1 MKKHK
6 ILKSMM
12 MTTVL
17 SLLVIYTLITPVFAA
32 YTTPVSLGDATSFAV
47 LGATTVTSTGPTILS
62 GTAGSNVGV
71 SAGTAITE
79 SPLIVMS
86 GSKYTGTDAEVANAQ
101 LALTAAYNDI
111 SNRTEPTPTV
121 LSNPDLGGQTLV
133 SGIYSATSLALTGTL
148 TLDAEND
155 PTSVFIFQA
164 ASTLVTANNS
174 NIVLANGADACNI
187 FWVVGTSATLGT
199 GSTLYGHVLAQE
211 SITATTGA
219 TIYGSLL
226 ARIGAVTLDTNTIV
240 NNACTTPV
248 VEEEEETPVVVPPV
262 TPPVETPVETTTP
275 SPLPATSS
283 PLDIIFMIGGA
294 LVLLGAAGWAY
305 KKKSV

>member
-6 ILKSMM
+6 IFKSMM

-17 SLLVIYTLITPVFAA
+17 TLLVVYTLITPVFAA
-32 YTTPVSLGDATSFAV
+32 YTTTVNLGNASSFAV
-47 LGATTVTSTGPTILS
+47 LAGSTVTNTGPTTLS
-62 GTAGSNVGV
+62 GTAGNNLGV
-71 SAGTAITE
+71 SAGTEVTGT
-79 SPLIVMS
+79 
-86 GSKYTGTDAEVANAQ
+86 GSFTMIDGVVYTGTAENAVNAQ
-101 LALTAAYNDI
+101 TALTAAFTDAAT
-111 SNRTEPTPTV
+111 RTPSTV
-121 LSNPDLGGQTLV
+121 LATPELGGLTLV
-133 SGIYSATSLALTGTL
+133 SGIYSATSLAITGTL

-155 PTSVFIFQA
+155 PTSVFIFQSG
-164 ASTLVTANNS
+164 STLVTANNS

-187 FWVVGTSATLGT
+187 FWVVASSATLGT
-199 GSTLYGHVLAQE
+199 SSTLYGHVLAQE

-226 ARIGAVTLDTNTIV
+226 ARTGAVTLDTNTIV

-248 VEEEEETPVVVPPV
+248 VTPPV
-262 TPPVETPVETTTP
+262 TPPVETPVVTPVETTTP

>member
-1 MKKHK
+1 MKTTK
-6 ILKSMM
+6 ILKSLM

-17 SLLVIYTLITPVFAA
+17 TLLVIYTLTTPVFAA
-32 YTTPVSLGDATSFAV
+32 YTTTVNLGNASSFAV
-47 LGATTVTSTGPTILS
+47 LAGSTVTNTGPTTLS
-62 GTAGSNVGV
+62 GTAGNNLGV
-71 SAGTAITE
+71 SAGTEVTGT
-79 SPLIVMS
+79 
-86 GSKYTGTDAEVANAQ
+86 GSFTMIDGVVYTGTAENAVNAQ
-101 LALTAAYNDI
+101 TALTAAFTDA
-111 SNRTEPTPTV
+111 STRTPNTV
-121 LSNPDLGGQTLV
+121 LTVPELGGLTLV
-133 SGIYSATSLALTGTL
+133 SGIYSATSLAITGTL

-155 PTSVFIFQA
+155 PTSVFIFQTG
-164 ASTLVTANNS
+164 STLVTADNS

-187 FWVVGTSATLGT
+187 FWVVASSATLGT
-199 GSTLYGHVLAQE
+199 GSILYGHVLAQE

-248 VEEEEETPVVVPPV
+248 VTPPV

-275 SPLPATSS
+275 SPLPTTSS
-283 PLDIIFMIGGA
+283 LLDIIFMIGGA

>member
-1 MKKHK
+1 MKTTK
-6 ILKSMM
+6 LFKSLM
-12 MTTVL
+12 MTTAL
-17 SLLVIYTLITPVFAA
+17 TLLVVYTLVTPVFAA
-32 YTTPVSLGDATSFAV
+32 YTTTVNLGDATSFAI
-47 LGATTVTSTGPTILS
+47 LGASTVTNTGPTVLS
-62 GTAGSNVGV
+62 GTAGNNLGLSPGTETPGSTDITMIGGV
-71 SAGTAITE
+71 I
-79 SPLIVMS
+79 
-86 GSKYTGTDAEVANAQ
+86 YTGTDANAVNAQ
-101 LALTAAYNDI
+101 TALTAAFTDAAT
-111 SNRTEPTPTV
+111 RTPSTV
-121 LSNPDLGGQTLV
+121 LATPDLGGLTLV
-133 SGIYSATSLALTGTL
+133 SGIYSATSLAITGTL

-155 PTSVFIFQA
+155 PTSVFIFQSG
-164 ASTLVTANNS
+164 STLVTADNS

-187 FWVVGTSATLGT
+187 FWVVASSATLGT
-199 GSTLYGHVLAQE
+199 SSTLYGHVLAQE

-219 TIYGSLL
+219 IIYGSLL
-226 ARIGAVTLDTNTIV
+226 ARTGAVTLDTNTIV
-240 NNACTTPV
+240 NNACTT